1 MIVWAVETLV
11 ATTLLMLLV
20 LAIRTPVRRS
30 FGPGV
35 AYALWAIPVLR
46 MILPPLPAAWRGG
59 ALPTMPVPEDITIYL
74 GDPVATLPAEPASGI
89 GWPTVLLGLWIA
101 GALGFALYH
110 LVAHSRFCARVQRT
124 ARRSEIV
131 ASGNVRVIE
140 TDAAAGPLAFGV
152 LRKFVAFPRDFAE
165 RYDPLERDL
174 ALAHELGHHARGDLI
189 ANWVALAMLA
199 IHWFNPVAWRA
210 FRAFRADQEMACDA
224 LVLAGR
230 ARELRAAYGRAIV
243 KSAHGG
249 AVSAAC
255 HLHTI
260 NELKGRLKM
269 LTKHE
274 KITRRKRL
282 AGGSAIGA
290 ILLTGMAMTASGTH
304 ASETVRTRVETVT
317 GVDLASIELP
327 ELPAMPAGQAAPAA
341 PPAVDA
347 PPAPPL
353 PPAKLAGDKKRVHI
367 VMRDKDGKTQ
377 EYTGDGDDSIVF
389 AERGEPRGSFTFR
402 DKDGKVTTFKGDGM
416 PMSPEMMERLSKMRL
431 ELKNMPQVQS
441 RKCEDSEGPGSTVI
455 NRKDG
460 DRKVT
465 IICTNR
471 IERLTMDAQ
480 RDAMK
485 AQRTAMLKHS
495 EAMRAQGLAM
505 REHGNALFIQRKA
518 EASALDGLRSARRS
532 IVGNT
537 SMSAEAKAGALQGI
551 DDAIRELEAKKD

>member
-11 ATTLLMLLV
+11 ATTLLMVLV
-20 LAIRTPVRRS
+20 LIIRTPVRRS

-46 MILPPLPAAWRGG
+46 MILPPLPEAWRGS
-59 ALPTMPVPEDITIYL
+59 ALPTMPMPEDITVYL
-74 GDPVATLPAEPASGI
+74 GAPVATLPAEPASGI
-89 GWPTVLLGLWIA
+89 GWPVVLLGLWIA

-110 LVAHSRFCARVQRT
+110 LIAHSRFCARVQRT

-131 ASGNVRVIE
+131 AAGNVRVIE

-152 LRKFVAFPRDFAE
+152 LRKFVAFPRDFTE

-199 IHWFNPVAWRA
+199 LHWFNPIAWRA

-274 KITRRKRL
+274 KITARKRL

-290 ILLTGMAMTASGTH
+290 ILLAGMAMTASGTH
-304 ASETVRTRVETVT
+304 ATETVRTKVEDAT
-317 GVDLASIELP
+317 GVDMASIELP
-327 ELPAMPAGQAAPAA
+327 PLPALPTAPTAQDL
-341 PPAVDA
+341 PPVPEA
-347 PPAPPL
+347 PPAPPA
-353 PPAKLAGDKKRVHI
+353 PPAGANKKRVHI
-367 VMRDKDGKTQ
+367 VTRDKDGTVR
-377 EYTGDGDDSIVF
+377 EYTGDSEDSLVMIQ
-389 AERGEPRGSFTFR
+389 RDGKTGTFTT
-402 DKDGKVTTFKGDGM
+402 KDGKTLALNVPRPPRPPLT
-416 PMSPEMMERLSKMRL
+416 PEMAERLDRVRIDMKD
-431 ELKNMPQVQS
+431 MPQISS
-441 RKCEDSEGPGSTVI
+441 RKCDDSDAPGSTVI

-460 DRKVT
+460 DKKIT

-471 IERLTMDAQ
+471 IERMAMNAQ

-485 AQRTAMLKHS
+485 AQR
-495 EAMRAQGLAM
+495 EAMAAHGIAM
-505 REHGNALFIQRKA
+505 REHGNALFIERRA
-518 EASALDGLRSARRS
+518 TASALDGLRSARRS
-532 IVGNT
+532 IDGNAA
-537 SMSAEAKAGALQGI
+537 MSAEAKAGALKGI
-551 DDAIRELEAKKD
+551 DEAIRELEAKKD

>member
-1 MIVWAVETLV
+1 MIVWAVEALV
-11 ATTLLMLLV
+11 ATTLLMVLV
-20 LAIRTPVRRS
+20 LMIRTPVRRS
-30 FGPGV
+30 FGPQV
-35 AYALWAIPVLR
+35 AYVLWAIPVLR
-46 MILPPLPAAWRGG
+46 MVLPPLPQAWRGS
-59 ALPTMPVPEDITIYL
+59 ALPAMPVPEDITVYL
-74 GDPVATLPAEPASGI
+74 GSPVATLPAEPASGI
-89 GWPTVLLGLWIA
+89 GWPVVVLGLWIA
-101 GALGFALYH
+101 GAVGFALYH
-110 LVAHSRFCARVQRT
+110 LIAHSRFCARVQRT

-131 ASGNVRVIE
+131 AAGNVRVIE

-199 IHWFNPVAWRA
+199 LHWFNPIAWRA

-274 KITRRKRL
+274 KITTRKRL

-290 ILLTGMAMTASGTH
+290 ILLTGMLMTASGTH
-304 ASETVRTRVETVT
+304 AADTVRTKVEDAT

-327 ELPAMPAGQAAPAA
+327 RLPALPASPAAQDVPAAPEAPLAPPAAPA
-341 PPAVDA
+341 
-347 PPAPPL
+347 
-353 PPAKLAGDKKRVHI
+353 GGTKKRVHI
-367 VMRDKDGKTQ
+367 VTRDKDGTTR
-377 EYTGDGDDSIVF
+377 EYTGEGEDSLVMIQRDGKTGTFTTKDGRTLTLNGAGPALSPEN
-389 AERGEPRGSFTFR
+389 AERLA
-402 DKDGKVTTFKGDGM
+402 
-416 PMSPEMMERLSKMRL
+416 RLQTDLRA
-431 ELKNMPQVQS
+431 MPQITS
-441 RKCEDSEGPGSTVI
+441 RKCDDDDAPGSTII
-455 NRKDG
+455 NRTDG
-460 DRKVT
+460 DKKVT

-471 IERLTMDAQ
+471 IQRITMDAH
-480 RDAMK
+480 REAMK
-485 AQRTAMLKHS
+485 AQRIVMLEHS
-495 EAMRAQGLAM
+495 KAM
-505 REHGNALFIQRKA
+505 RENGNALFIQRRA

-532 IVGNT
+532 IDSNG
-537 SMSAEAKAGALQGI
+537 SMSAEAKANALAGI

>member
-11 ATTLLMLLV
+11 ATTLLMVLV
-20 LAIRTPVRRS
+20 LMIRTPVRRS

-46 MILPPLPAAWRGG
+46 MILPPLPEAWRGS
-59 ALPTMPVPEDITIYL
+59 ALPTMPVPEDITFYL
-74 GDPVATLPAEPASGI
+74 GAPVATLPAEPASGI
-89 GWPTVLLGLWIA
+89 GWPVWLLGLWIA
-101 GALGFALYH
+101 GAVGFALYH
-110 LVAHSRFCARVQRT
+110 LIAHGRFCARVQRT

-189 ANWVALAMLA
+189 ANWIALAMLA
-199 IHWFNPVAWRA
+199 LHWFNPIAWRA

-274 KITRRKRL
+274 KISARKRL

-290 ILLTGMAMTASGTH
+290 ILLTGMVMTASGTQ
-304 ASETVRTRVETVT
+304 AADTVRTKVEDAT

-327 ELPAMPAGQAAPAA
+327 PLPALPAA
-341 PPAVDA
+341 PTAQDLPPVPEA
-347 PPAPPL
+347 PPAPPV
-353 PPAKLAGDKKRVHI
+353 PPAGANKKRVHI
-367 VMRDKDGKTQ
+367 VTRDKDGTVR
-377 EYTGDGDDSIVF
+377 EYTGDSEDSLVMIQ
-389 AERGEPRGSFTFR
+389 RDGKTGTFTT
-402 DKDGKVTTFKGDGM
+402 KDGKTLTFNGAGSV
-416 PMSPEMMERLSKMRL
+416 MSPENAERLARIRIDMKD
-431 ELKNMPQVQS
+431 MPQISS
-441 RKCEDSEGPGSTVI
+441 RKCDDSDAPGSTVI

-460 DRKVT
+460 DKKVT

-471 IERLTMDAQ
+471 IERVAMNAQ

-485 AQRTAMLKHS
+485 AQR
-495 EAMRAQGLAM
+495 EAMAVHGIAM
-505 REHGNALFIQRKA
+505 REHNNALFIQRSA
-518 EASALDGLRSARRS
+518 ERSALDGLRSARRS
-532 IVGNT
+532 IDGNT
-537 SMSAEAKAGALQGI
+537 AMSAEAKAGALQGI
-551 DDAIRELEAKKD
+551 DEAIRELEAKKD